1 MNSFITFKVFAI
13 NRSGCN
19 VFLNPEEKSKLLTN
33 YFSSNSQ
40 LSHPESVQGS
50 NCSVLTSIEHQTG
63 PSSLAQWH
71 GLDTKKNIWQEKKKQ
86 NEKDSDE
93 QSRLFDL
100 RHVTS
105 EPHCFYPT
113 LLYYLAMVP

>member
-1 MNSFITFKVFAI
+1 MNSFITFKVFSI
-13 NRSGCN
+13 NRSGCH

-40 LSHPESVQGS
+40 LSHAESVQGS
-50 NCSVLTSIEHQTG
+50 NWSLLTSIEHQTG

-71 GLDTKKNIWQEKKKQ
+71 GLDTKKTFGRKKKQ